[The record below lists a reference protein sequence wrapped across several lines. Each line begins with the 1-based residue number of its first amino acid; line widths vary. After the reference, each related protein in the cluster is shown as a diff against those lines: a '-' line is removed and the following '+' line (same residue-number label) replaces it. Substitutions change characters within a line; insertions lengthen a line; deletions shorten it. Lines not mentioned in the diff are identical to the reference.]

1 MAQSISVP
9 AARCRLPGPP
19 GKVPVD
25 RVLHLV
31 VALPSPW
38 EWMWRLGV
46 LNIPLTGRGS
56 FNGMLPYPLPRSGRG
71 PGAGAGLPP
80 PPQRLCVSKDAV
92 NVSRS
97 QIYSFIRYLNP
108 FCCIGCFCEGG
119 CCRFSPWN
127 KRGGCQTALP
137 SPFPPNPRGLGRCW
151 AGLAVAWPAASSG
164 HPTPAQGPTGFVSA
178 GMGPTG
184 PFLAFPFPTHS
195 QAGPSQRGRFSG
207 VAASAL
213 KLCSHG
219 TRRLQEELRN

>member
-46 LNIPLTGRGS
+46 LNILLTGRGS

-137 SPFPPNPRGLGRCW
+137 GQAPSPQIPVVWRGVGLGSQWPGQQPALATPHRLRDPLGLSQQGWGSQAPSSPSPFPPTARLD
-151 AGLAVAWPAASSG
+151 
-164 HPTPAQGPTGFVSA
+164 HPSVEGFWE
-178 GMGPTG
+178 
-184 PFLAFPFPTHS
+184 
-195 QAGPSQRGRFSG
+195 
-207 VAASAL
+207 
-213 KLCSHG
+213 
-219 TRRLQEELRN
+219 LQQVH